1 LQGRETR
8 QSKKVFSPVKPVT
21 SFIHMVVVLILVFS
35 PLSVSQGA
43 SPSQEDI
50 SLQRAQALLDTLTP
64 EERVGQL
71 FLMTFQGPE
80 AGPAAQN
87 GVYELISKYHV
98 GGVVLRSA
106 NDNFIAHDRTIPI
119 ALSLTRQLQAN
130 KYSASQQDQTNPATG
145 EVFRPAFIPLFI
157 GIAQEGDGPPY
168 DQIISP
174 SMTALPSQMAIGA
187 TWNPELAKQ
196 VGQVLGSELNA
207 LGINLLF
214 GPSLDVLESLH
225 PEGSGDLGIRS
236 FGGDPYW
243 VGEMGK
249 AYISGVH
256 EGSKGEMA
264 VIAKHFPG
272 YGSSDRLPE
281 EEVATVRK
289 SLQQLKQM
297 ELAPFFAVTGNA
309 PEPSMRVD
317 GLLTSHIRYQGF
329 QDNIR
334 RLDRPVS
341 FDREAFNQLMNLP
354 EFTGWR
360 QDGGVMI
367 SDDLSGRAVKRF
379 YETTGQTYT
388 VRFVARDAFQAGNDI
403 LFLGDFTTPEEP
415 DQFINIIK
423 TLELFTQG
431 YRQDPLFAQRVD
443 ESVLRIL
450 TLKLRMYNNAFSLNQ
465 AWASQTLPSTF
476 GNSSKVTLEVMRQAA
491 TLISPSL
498 TELHN
503 TLPDPPGRNDR
514 IVFITDSRNEMQCS
528 RCPLLPTIAVD
539 ALQNMVLRLYSP
551 QMGGQVLA
559 RNLASYS
566 FRELQD
572 MLDFGSE
579 MEQDLRLAKW
589 IVFISLNE
597 TSSIPQSMALSKFLD
612 ERPDLHQQKN
622 LIVFS
627 LNAPYY
633 LDATDISKIT
643 AYYGLYSQTS
653 AAIDIA
659 ARLLF
664 VDIPHNGASPVSI
677 NGAGYDLNSVTF
689 PDPDQAILLYLDNGD
704 PATSNENGTP
714 SPTPVPQFNIGD
726 YIPVRTGLIL
736 DKNGNQVPDRTI
748 VRFVVT
754 RGEGVIA
761 QIIES
766 ETSQGIARANIRVES
781 SGLTQIRAESDL
793 ARTTDP
799 LVFDIPAE
807 SVPSPTQPTPTNQP
821 TETPSPTPS
830 ITPTPIIEPTP
841 TPIPPRDQ
849 TNFGDWSLAFV
860 ITLVIGL
867 STYWASSV
875 FGQVRWGVRAG
886 LLVLIGGLAAYS
898 YIALGMPG
906 SKPLLQD
913 LGTRGVLLV
922 TLVGAAVGAAA
933 SWSWRGFQ
941 KLKKN

>member
-1 LQGRETR
+1 MVSR
-8 QSKKVFSPVKPVT
+8 QVKPVT
-21 SFIHMVVVLILVFS
+21 SFIHIVVVWILLFS
-35 PLSVSQGA
+35 PLSTSQA
-43 SPSQEDI
+43 AFPLQEDI
-50 SLQRAQALLDTLTP
+50 SLERAQALLETLTP

-71 FLMTFQGPE
+71 FLITFEGPE
-80 AGPAAQN
+80 AGPTAQN
-87 GVYELISKYHV
+87 GVYELVSKYHI
-98 GGVVLRSA
+98 GGVVLRTA
-106 NDNFIAHDRTIPI
+106 NDNFIAHDRTIPVT
-119 ALSLTRQLQAN
+119 LSLTRQLQAN
-130 KYSASQQDQTNPATG
+130 EYSSSQQEQTNPTTG
-145 EVFRPAFIPLFI
+145 EVFQPAFIPLFI
-157 GIAQEGDGPPY
+157 GIAQEGGGPPY
-168 DQIISP
+168 DQILST
-174 SMTALPSQMAIGA
+174 SMTPLPSQMAIGA
-187 TWNPELAKQ
+187 TWDPELARQ

-207 LGINLLF
+207 LGINLLL
-214 GPSLDVLESLH
+214 GPSLDVLENLH
-225 PEGSGDLGIRS
+225 LEGSGDLGIRT

-256 EGSKGEMA
+256 VGSKGEMA

-297 ELAPFFAVTGNA
+297 ELAPFFAVTGDA
-309 PEPSMRVD
+309 PELSMRVD

-341 FDREAFNQLMNLP
+341 FDREAFNQLMSLP
-354 EFTGWR
+354 AFESWR

-367 SDDLSGRAVKRF
+367 SDDLGGRAVKRF
-379 YETTGQTYT
+379 YETSGQTYT
-388 VRFVARDAFQAGNDI
+388 GRLVARDAFQAGNDI
-403 LFLGDFTTPEEP
+403 LFLGGFSTPEEP

-450 TLKLRMYNNAFSLNQ
+450 TLKMRMYNNTFSLNQ
-465 AWASQTLPSTF
+465 TWASQTLPSSF
-476 GNSSKVTLEVMRQAA
+476 GNSGKVTLEVMRQAA
-491 TLISPSL
+491 TLISPSQA
-498 TELHN
+498 ELHT

-514 IVFITDSRNEMQCS
+514 IVFITDSRNERQCS

-539 ALQNMVLRLYSP
+539 ALQDMVLRLYSP
-551 QMGGQVLA
+551 QTGGQVLP

-566 FRELQD
+566 FTELQE

-579 MEQDLRLAKW
+579 IEQDLRLAKW
-589 IVFISLNE
+589 IVFIILNE
-597 TSSIPQSMALSKFLD
+597 NPSIPQSMVLRKFLD
-612 ERPDLHQQKN
+612 NRPDLYQQKN
-622 LIVFS
+622 LIVFA
-627 LNAPYY
+627 LNAPYF

-643 AYYGLYSQTS
+643 AYYGLYSQTP

-664 VDIPHNGASPVSI
+664 KDIPPNGASPVSI
-677 NGAGYDLNSVTF
+677 SGAGYDLNSATF
-689 PDPDQAILLYLDNGD
+689 PDPNQAILLFLDNST
-704 PATSNENGTP
+704 PETSNENGSA

-726 YIPVRTGLIL
+726 FIPVRTGVIL
-736 DKNGNQVPDRTI
+736 DKNGHPVPDRTI

-754 RGEGVIA
+754 RGEGMIA

-766 ETSQGIARANIRVES
+766 ETSQGIAKASVRVES
-781 SGLTQIRAESDL
+781 SGLIQIRAESDL
-793 ARTTDP
+793 ARTANS
-799 LVFDIPAE
+799 LAFDVPADT
-807 SVPSPTQPTPTNQP
+807 VPTLTEPAPTNQP
-821 TETPSPTPS
+821 TETPTPTAT
-830 ITPTPIIEPTP
+830 ITPTPTIEPTP
-841 TPIPPRDQ
+841 IPIPPRDQ
-849 TNFGDWSLAFV
+849 TNFGDWSLAFA
-860 ITLVIGL
+860 ITLVIGI

-886 LLVLIGGLAAYS
+886 FLILIGGLAAYS

-906 SKPLLQD
+906 SKSLLQD
-913 LGTRGVLLV
+913 MGTRGVLLV
-922 TLVGAAVGAAA
+922 TVIGAAVGAAA
-933 SWSWRGFQ
+933 SWSWRGILR
-941 KLKKN
+941 LKKD